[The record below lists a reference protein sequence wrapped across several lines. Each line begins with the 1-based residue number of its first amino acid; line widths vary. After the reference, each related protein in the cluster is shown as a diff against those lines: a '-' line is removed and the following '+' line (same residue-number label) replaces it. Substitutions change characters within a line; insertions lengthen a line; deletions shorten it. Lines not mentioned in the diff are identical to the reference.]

1 VAVVDS
7 RFLSLSFSRAAA
19 AVVVRVGGE
28 LDGYTAPVLGE
39 RLTDVIVQ
47 QGNLAVT
54 VDLAEVSF
62 LDSAGSAV
70 LLSAYHS
77 IRRQGGSLAVRN
89 PSKAVEKVL
98 TLSRWPA
105 ALDQV
110 AA

>member
-1 VAVVDS
+1 MLA
-7 RFLSLSFSRAAA
+7 
-19 AVVVRVGGE
+19 
-28 LDGYTAPVLGE
+28 E

-62 LDSAGSAV
+62 LDSAGTAV
-70 LLSAYHS
+70 LFSAHNS
-77 IRRQGGSLAVRN
+77 IRRQGGSLALRN

-105 ALDQV
+105 APDQI